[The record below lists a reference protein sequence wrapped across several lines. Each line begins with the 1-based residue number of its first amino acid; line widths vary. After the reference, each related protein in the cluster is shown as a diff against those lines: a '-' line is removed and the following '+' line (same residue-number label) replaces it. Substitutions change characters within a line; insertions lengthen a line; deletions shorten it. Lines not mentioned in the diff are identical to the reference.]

1 MNMDKGNPELLPA
14 NQFRSGLIR
23 LASKTF
29 NLEVSIWCSDEFS
42 EILHQVTDED
52 FEGIIQSWDAPKNTN
67 RRAIHMPANVI
78 KEYTKLAKLK
88 AEEINVIYQQKL
100 RKLLDKI
107 SDTRLNRR
115 FNEVVNIH
123 DQQASHEG
131 MLASNNKYDR
141 NYSSC
146 YIDQSK
152 DWSARKELHSSGRQS
167 MLMRHFS
174 VERKASVSLAK
185 RREP

>member
-1 MNMDKGNPELLPA
+1 
-14 NQFRSGLIR
+14 
-23 LASKTF
+23 
-29 NLEVSIWCSDEFS
+29 
-42 EILHQVTDED
+42 
-52 FEGIIQSWDAPKNTN
+52 
-67 RRAIHMPANVI
+67 MPANVI

-88 AEEINVIYQQKL
+88 SEEINVIYQQKL

-131 MLASNNKYDR
+131 MLASNSKYDR

-152 DWSARKELHSSGRQS
+152 D
-167 MLMRHFS
+167 
-174 VERKASVSLAK
+174 
-185 RREP
+185 